1 LFLSIKI
8 KSWIRLQTLITSI
21 FLITILGSSKKLDL
35 EGEIDL
41 ESDMN
46 VGDMDDL
53 DGDELSLDEGLSG
66 SQVLQSTSKRVRM
79 IFSVMASPNRID
91 ILRILNSKGPL
102 TYSELKSL
110 AGFKSKK
117 ESGKFAY
124 HLRKLLRQSL
134 VALNKSERR
143 YTITNLGKLVL
154 SLARQIEER
163 SIIESGKMY
172 VRTSHDSIE
181 EFNSQKIIQSLV
193 REGSLPLELAQK
205 ITEEVE
211 NRIYKYQTAYLTG
224 SLIRELVNS
233 VLLEHGHE
241 EYRHKLARV
250 GLPIFEVQE
259 MVSNAENI
267 ENGVEGL
274 LFKTGRIV
282 FAEHLLTSTLPK
294 DIADAHLSGD
304 LHITNPGLWSILPDT
319 IFINVKALIE
329 DGIDLKGKYL
339 NVCRIPP
346 VKTLNNLSS
355 ALSMIIALISK
366 EASQEVVLDDLIPS
380 LSKYS
385 KDLPEL
391 ERKLVDSFTTSS
403 TTMGYDKMS
412 TMISFRIPLGI
423 DQKIVKTVLSAYKTY
438 TKLTPIPKI
447 GLVIDYDKGKITDV
461 SQTLSEIITLG
472 GKVMFTKHNTSQKG
486 VTHPKNSTSTLL
498 HLGSLSINLPRLAFE
513 SNKDETYFRARLAL
527 LMKPALDS
535 MAKRNKNI
543 SNLIRLGVNP
553 ILAADTLYMQRSTV
567 SLVINLVGLQN
578 AVYGILGFKNNNE
591 GQRILHKVI
600 ETAVDIATKKSKDL
614 GINIIVSM
622 TESDGSERF
631 IELDA
636 EKYGK
641 NSIQQITDT
650 ETYSQ
655 GIVLDI
661 DKISSLTGKSA
672 EITECNKISK
682 TLNGGLLLQIAIPK
696 GTKVDEIKKVIEK
709 GVSITSSF
717 KPVMQ
722 VLICGNCGFKDEKLG
737 DKCPT
742 CKSTY
747 II

>member
-1 LFLSIKI
+1 M
-8 KSWIRLQTLITSI
+8 
-21 FLITILGSSKKLDL
+21 LGSKKKLEL
-35 EGEIDL
+35 EEDVGI
-41 ESDMN
+41 ESDMDLD
-46 VGDMDDL
+46 DMDDI
-53 DGDELSLDEGLSG
+53 DDDELSLDEEPSG
-66 SQVLQSTSKRVRM
+66 NQVLQSTSKRVRM

-211 NRIYKYQTAYLTG
+211 NRIYKYQTSYLTG

-250 GLPIFEVQE
+250 GLPTFEVHE
-259 MVSNAENI
+259 MISNAENI
-267 ENGVEGL
+267 DNGAEGL
-274 LFKTGRIV
+274 LFKTGQTV
-282 FAEHLLTSTLPK
+282 FAEHLLTSTLAK

-304 LHITNPGLWSILPDT
+304 LHITNLGLWSILPDT
-319 IFINVKALIE
+319 IFINVKTLIE
-329 DGIDLKGKYL
+329 DGLDLKGKSL
-339 NVCRIPP
+339 GVCRIPS
-346 VKTLNNLSS
+346 VKTLSNLSA
-355 ALSMIIALISK
+355 ALSMIIALLSK
-366 EASQEVVLDDLIPS
+366 EASQEVVMDDLIPL
-380 LSKYS
+380 LSKHS
-385 KDLPEL
+385 KDLADL

-403 TTMGYDKMS
+403 TTVGYSKNS
-412 TMISFRIPLGI
+412 TVISFRIPLGT
-423 DQKIVKTVLSAYKTY
+423 DQKIVKTLLSAYKTY
-438 TKLTPIPKI
+438 AKLTPIPKI
-447 GLVIDYDKGKITDV
+447 GLVIDYEKGKMTDV
-461 SQTLSEIITLG
+461 STAISEIITLG
-472 GKVMFTKHNTSQKG
+472 GKVMFAKNNISQKG
-486 VTHPKNSTSTLL
+486 IVCTKNSTSTVL

-527 LMKPALDS
+527 LMKPALS
-535 MAKRNKNI
+535 AMALRNTTI

-553 ILAADTLYMQRSTV
+553 ILAANTQYMQRGTV
-567 SLVINLVGLQN
+567 SLVVNLVGLQN
-578 AVYGILGFKNNNE
+578 AVYGILGFQDNKE
-591 GQRILHKVI
+591 GQEIFHKVI
-600 ETAVDIATKKSKDL
+600 ETTVDIASKKGKEL
-614 GINIIVSM
+614 GIDVIVGM

-631 IELDA
+631 IALDG

-641 NSIQQITDT
+641 NSVQEITDT
-650 ETYSQ
+650 ETYSE
-655 GIVLDI
+655 GIKFDVDTL
-661 DKISSLTGKSA
+661 SNLTGKST
-672 EITECNKISK
+672 EIIECNKIGK
-682 TLNGGLLLQIAIPK
+682 ILNGNLFVQIAMQK
-696 GTKVDEIKKVIEK
+696 GSDVNKIKKVIEK
-709 GVSITSSF
+709 ASSITNSF
-717 KPVMQ
+717 KPIMQ
-722 VLICGNCGFKDEKLG
+722 VPTCGNCGFKDEKLAE
-737 DKCPT
+737 KCPN